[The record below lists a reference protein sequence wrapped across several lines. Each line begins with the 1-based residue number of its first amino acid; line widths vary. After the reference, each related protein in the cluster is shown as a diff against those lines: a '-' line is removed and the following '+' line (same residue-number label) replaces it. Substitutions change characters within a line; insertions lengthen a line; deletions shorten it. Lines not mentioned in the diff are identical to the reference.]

1 MIVLDTNVVSEL
13 MRASPAAL
21 VVDWVDERSAT
32 DVHLTAIT
40 VAELLYGVARL
51 PEGSRKTALA
61 ERVEAMLS
69 EDFDHRV
76 LAFDETAAAHYA
88 DIVVRR
94 ERAGRPIGLAD
105 AQIAAT
111 CRSHR
116 AMLATRNVDDFA
128 DTGITIDNP
137 WTQIFIQYLFAAPR
151 SLY

>member
-13 MRASPAAL
+13 MRAVPDDQ
-21 VVDWVDERSAT
+21 VVDWLDRQPAT

-51 PEGSRKTALA
+51 PDGRRKNELA
-61 ERVEAMLS
+61 EQIEEMLG

-76 LAFDETAAAHYA
+76 IPFDETSAGHYA

-94 ERAGRPIGLAD
+94 ERAGRPISTAD

-111 CRSHR
+111 CRSYG
-116 AMLATRNVDDFA
+116 AVLATRNLEDFTG
-128 DTGITIDNP
+128 TGIASTNP
-137 WTQIFIQYLFAAPR
+137 WAER
-151 SLY
+151 